1 MVSLFKKDKHLWTWL
16 HQWISPRSL
25 RSQLLARSLFILAA
39 LLLLI
44 GILQFWIMESF
55 LYRNQAKTME
65 EQLMSMPPVW
75 LGSPSRSGGATN
87 NPFGGQSGSDSRGS
101 GNRFL
106 YIPDRSLA
114 LFDNKRGYEDIFGE
128 DGLTAPRLTSA
139 EYQNITDQ
147 INDKQHVPYR
157 IETDSKGNE
166 QLIVF
171 SSPGPRNRGLPM
183 VQMGTATKPLKDVIV
198 KQLLIFLMLS
208 LLAMV
213 AGLILYTK
221 ALRRTLIPLSSMVD
235 RVQRIDAG
243 SLAERLPAGQEQQEV
258 DQLALSFNGMLE
270 RLEDSF
276 EAERESKEQMQ
287 RFLSDASH
295 ELRTPLTSIHGFI
308 EVLKRGAATNSEQ
321 LYSALNSMYGE
332 SVRIN
337 KLVEDLLMLT
347 KLDQAPQQEQEV
359 IQLDSLLLEMQP
371 QLVMMA
377 QERQVHLDLTAE
389 VYVMA
394 DAHKLKQVV
403 LNLFHNAVQHTD
415 SDRGTISI
423 TLYAVQHQAEL
434 TVKDNGSGIEPEHLP
449 HIFERFYRTSSS
461 RSRKQGGA
469 GLGLAITRSIVESY
483 GGKITVRSQPGAGT
497 EFTIVLPLIKSE
509 V

>member
-1 MVSLFKKDKHLWTWL
+1 MNSLPKKNKLRLRRL
-16 HQWISPRSL
+16 HQWIWPRSL
-25 RSQLLARSLFILAA
+25 RSQLLSRSLFVLAG

-55 LYRNQAKTME
+55 LYRNQAKTMQ

-75 LGSPSRSGGATN
+75 LGIQSRSGSSN
-87 NPFGGQSGSDSRGS
+87 NPFGGQAGNGS
-101 GNRFL
+101 GNRVLF
-106 YIPDRSLA
+106 IPDRSLA
-114 LFDNKRGYEDIFGE
+114 LFDNQGTFEDVFGE
-128 DGLTAPRLTSA
+128 DGLKAPHLSSV
-139 EYQNITDQ
+139 EYQDITAELKEQ
-147 INDKQHVPYR
+147 KHIPYR
-157 IETDSKGNE
+157 IVTDSQGNE

-171 SSPGPRNRGLPM
+171 ASPGPRNRGLPM
-183 VQMGTATKPLKDVIV
+183 VQMGTATKPLKDLII

-221 ALRRTLIPLSSMVD
+221 VLRRTLIPLSNMVNK
-235 RVQRIDAG
+235 VQQIDAG
-243 SLAERLPAGQEQQEV
+243 SLAERLPVVQGQEEV
-258 DQLALSFNGMLE
+258 DQLAVSFNGMLE
-270 RLEDSF
+270 RLENSF

-308 EVLKRGAATNSEQ
+308 EVLQRGAATNQDQ
-321 LYSALNSMYGE
+321 LYKALDSMHGE

-337 KLVEDLLMLT
+337 KLVEDLLLLT
-347 KLDQAPQQEQEV
+347 KLDQAPKQEREV

-371 QLVMMA
+371 QLAMMA
-377 QERQVHLDLTAE
+377 QLRSIHLDLTAA
-389 VYVMA
+389 VHILA
-394 DAHKLKQVV
+394 DPYKLKQVV

-415 SDRGTISI
+415 PEHGAISI
-423 TLYAVQHQAEL
+423 TLYATHHKAEL
-434 TVKDNGSGIEPEHLP
+434 SVKDNGTGIEPAHLP

-483 GGKITVRSQPGAGT
+483 GGKITVRSQVGVGT
-497 EFTIVLPLIKSE
+497 EFMILMPLYKTD

>member
-1 MVSLFKKDKHLWTWL
+1 
-16 HQWISPRSL
+16 
-25 RSQLLARSLFILAA
+25 
-39 LLLLI
+39 
-44 GILQFWIMESF
+44 
-55 LYRNQAKTME
+55 
-65 EQLMSMPPVW
+65 
-75 LGSPSRSGGATN
+75 
-87 NPFGGQSGSDSRGS
+87 
-101 GNRFL
+101 
-106 YIPDRSLA
+106 
-114 LFDNKRGYEDIFGE
+114 
-128 DGLTAPRLTSA
+128 
-139 EYQNITDQ
+139 
-147 INDKQHVPYR
+147 
-157 IETDSKGNE
+157 
-166 QLIVF
+166 
-171 SSPGPRNRGLPM
+171 
-183 VQMGTATKPLKDVIV
+183 
-198 KQLLIFLMLS
+198 
-208 LLAMV
+208 
-213 AGLILYTK
+213 
-221 ALRRTLIPLSSMVD
+221 MVD
-235 RVQRIDAG
+235 TVQRIDAG
-243 SLAERLPAGQEQQEV
+243 SLAERLPAVQGQQEV

-308 EVLKRGAATNSEQ
+308 EVLKRGAASNSEQ
-321 LYSALNSMYGE
+321 LYNALNSMYGE

-377 QERQVHLDLTAE
+377 QQRQVHLDLTAE
-389 VYVMA
+389 VHVMA

-415 SDRGTISI
+415 SDQGAISI
-423 TLYAVQHQAEL
+423 TLYAVQHRVEL

-483 GGKITVRSQPGAGT
+483 GGKITVRSQIGVGT
-497 EFTIVLPLIKSE
+497 EFTILLPLVEGE

>member
-1 MVSLFKKDKHLWTWL
+1 MGALPKQHKHRWRRL
-16 HQWISPRSL
+16 HQWIWPRSL
-25 RSQLLARSLFILAA
+25 RSQLLSRSLFILAA

-44 GILQFWIMESF
+44 GFLQFWIMESF

-75 LGSPSRSGGATN
+75 LGIPSRSGSSN
-87 NPFGGQSGSDSRGS
+87 NPFGGQTGAEGRGSD
-101 GNRFL
+101 NRVL

-114 LFDNKRGYEDIFGE
+114 LFDKQNAFKDIFGE

-157 IETDSKGNE
+157 IVTDSHGNE

-183 VQMGTATKPLKDVIV
+183 VQMGTATKPLKDLIM
-198 KQLLIFLMLS
+198 KQLLIFMMLS

-213 AGLILYTK
+213 AGLVLYTR
-221 ALRRTLIPLSSMVD
+221 ALRKTLVPLSNMVD
-235 RVQRIDAG
+235 KVQQIDAG
-243 SLAERLPAGQEQQEV
+243 SLAERLPAIQGQQEV

-270 RLEDSF
+270 RLEESF
-276 EAERESKEQMQ
+276 EAERDSKEQMQ

-308 EVLKRGAATNSEQ
+308 EVLQRGAASNSEQ
-321 LYSALNSMYGE
+321 LYNALNSMYGE
-332 SVRIN
+332 SMRIN

-347 KLDQAPQQEQEV
+347 KLDQAPQLQQEV

-377 QERQVHLDLTAE
+377 HQRNVHIDLTAE

-394 DAHKLKQVV
+394 DPYKLKQVV

-415 SDRGTISI
+415 PDRGAITL
-423 TLYAVQHQAEL
+423 TLYAVHDKAEL
-434 TVKDNGSGIEPEHLP
+434 SVKDNGTGIEPEHLA
-449 HIFERFYRTSSS
+449 HVFERFYRTSTS

-469 GLGLAITRSIVESY
+469 GLGLAITHTIVESY
-483 GGKITVRSQPGAGT
+483 GGKITVSSQVGTGT
-497 EFTIVLPLIKSE
+497 EFTILLPLLT
-509 V
+509 